1 MTGCQTTG
9 NAQNTSKM
17 TPRFLLPAL
26 ALSLALPTLKAAE
39 ELPNVSYEKF
49 ASGFVSP
56 LSMIP
61 YGEGEQAYLVVDQ
74 TGVIH
79 FLDEK
84 GGKPGKAFLDL
95 RKSIVNLKKGF
106 DERGSLGVAL
116 HPKFKSTRKVY
127 VYYSAPLASGGTED
141 FDHTAHLSEF
151 KVKADGTADT
161 RSERI
166 IFPVDQPQWNHD
178 GGNLVFGKD
187 GFLYLGLGD
196 GGAAND
202 LDPKGSPEGGHEKGG
217 NGQALNRYLGKV
229 LRFDID
235 SKAPYAIPDGNP
247 FKGSKDGREEIY
259 AWGIRNP
266 WGITVDHES
275 GDIIV
280 ADVGQNRFE
289 EINVLSAGN
298 FGWPRYEGYAPF
310 DQLKPSE
317 PCTLEV
323 SAAPEGFVA
332 PVLVYPHHDGLGKA
346 AGYGVSVTGG
356 HVYRGKAIPGL
367 SGVYLFA
374 DWAQSWAGKKYGL
387 YGGIRDSK
395 TTWTMKVIPGA
406 KTPAGPISRMVIG
419 FGYDQTGEVYVLTN
433 TGKGPSGKN
442 GEIWKIVPGK

>member
-1 MTGCQTTG
+1 
-9 NAQNTSKM
+9 M

-166 IFPVDQPQWNHD
+166 IFTVDQPQWNHD

-229 LRFDID
+229 L
-235 SKAPYAIPDGNP
+235 
-247 FKGSKDGREEIY
+247 
-259 AWGIRNP
+259 
-266 WGITVDHES
+266 
-275 GDIIV
+275 
-280 ADVGQNRFE
+280 
-289 EINVLSAGN
+289 
-298 FGWPRYEGYAPF
+298 
-310 DQLKPSE
+310 
-317 PCTLEV
+317 
-323 SAAPEGFVA
+323 
-332 PVLVYPHHDGLGKA
+332 
-346 AGYGVSVTGG
+346 
-356 HVYRGKAIPGL
+356 
-367 SGVYLFA
+367 
-374 DWAQSWAGKKYGL
+374 
-387 YGGIRDSK
+387 
-395 TTWTMKVIPGA
+395 
-406 KTPAGPISRMVIG
+406 
-419 FGYDQTGEVYVLTN
+419 
-433 TGKGPSGKN
+433 
-442 GEIWKIVPGK
+442 